1 MNAFNSSRGEKG
13 LMQTH
18 NINKWLKSQSKAG
31 DKTGKTIRDQY
42 IKTVAQIDGEKQIN
56 KMFERLDED
65 GSNSL
70 DMLEICNLFTEN
82 GIEMTI
88 EQCAARCSM
97 PFVVVFLIALNLP
110 FTTQMKRVD
119 DGKSHDIK
127 KGHSQIFK

>member
-88 EQCAARCSM
+88 DQCTEM
-97 PFVVVFLIALNLP
+97 FNVVF
-110 FTTQMKRVD
+110 
-119 DGKSHDIK
+119 DIK
-127 KGHSQIFK
+127 NAYLQAEEKKKS